1 MPRRLPV
8 ATDKRF
14 RKSSVRADMG
24 PQERWQHSGRT
35 LMLTETRGQVAAR
48 STEES
53 VLDILVLRNVLAPR
67 QRDAALRLKEDY
79 LGAGIAASVSS
90 RYAALLNK
98 GDKTFRERE
107 RTAAEEAAYR
117 RWRNALQRL
126 EPGFRN
132 VVIATACQEMLP
144 PLRDV
149 LRLQKGLA
157 ALVAWYRL

>member
-1 MPRRLPV
+1 M
-8 ATDKRF
+8 
-14 RKSSVRADMG
+14 
-24 PQERWQHSGRT
+24 
-35 LMLTETRGQVAAR
+35 
-48 STEES
+48 
-53 VLDILVLRNVLAPR
+53 LAPR